1 VRLLQSLFFSALC
14 LGLIAQSPSVDYSGI
29 KSSGPIPED
38 LLRSYDEKYR
48 ELINKH
54 GNDPDESD
62 LINEDYW
69 ITQNHEIEA
78 LLQSGKFSFGDIST
92 EYINAVADKV
102 LSNRPELRGK
112 LRFYLYRSPEANAF
126 CVSDGIIGISSGLLA
141 NLNSEAE
148 LAFVLAHEASHMALN
163 HSYDSYLDQLERKQ
177 LDDNLSSDEIAEYYI
192 ERSQKQELESDS
204 LAWIILKE
212 SPYILEGAPNALKVL
227 FESYHPFGRDK
238 IEGNPLVIK
247 TNYGLPADKTRFFEN
262 EISNNFNYLDE
273 GHSHPNIELRLTK
286 LAFFLS
292 DESELKLG
300 KAFLLGEE
308 KFKEVKA
315 INQVETVY
323 LELMSANYAYAL
335 YNAYCLEKQ
344 YPNNEFLQR
353 VKVRALYAL
362 ALAKARQ
369 KMYRCS
375 PSPGDVV
382 GPAQDLFYILR
393 HSNRE
398 ELFTYA
404 LRAVEDLLE
413 EKPQDQ
419 QLLAYQ
425 KNIWRL
431 FSAFS
436 EKNPELAFSAKMPY
450 TSQVLAPY
458 SGLTAYK
465 TFVEKDVKYRDS
477 IRNYMP
483 EFLDESYLSSDDYYG
498 YKLNFDRKISMR
510 NLTILNPS
518 VIVAGQDIDTYD
530 RLNSL
535 DCEKTLLED
544 LNQIL
549 QKSQVKGKSLIFD
562 DLNSGDTETYNL
574 ITELK
579 MLEREARFFWNID
592 FSSAHPGIHLSLNLK
607 SPYLVNIRGTIKHSS
622 SDYFYFGITDLRTG
636 QIIYQVV
643 EDEGKTLTPREF
655 KTAVK
660 FEIENL

>member
-1 VRLLQSLFFSALC
+1 MRLLQSLFFSALC
-14 LGLIAQSPSVDYSGI
+14 LGLIAQNPSLDYSGI
-29 KSSGPIPED
+29 KSVGPIPED

-54 GNDPDESD
+54 GNDPNETD

-78 LLQSGKFSFGDIST
+78 LLHSGKFSFGDIST
-92 EYINAVADKV
+92 KYINAVADKV
-102 LSNRPELRGK
+102 LAGRPELRSK

-126 CVSDGIIGISSGLLA
+126 CVSDGIIGVSSGLLA

-177 LDDNLSSDEIAEYYI
+177 LDENLSNDEIAEYYI

-204 LAWIILKE
+204 LAWIILQE
-212 SPYILEGAPNALKVL
+212 SPYLLEAAPSALVVL
-227 FESYHPFGRDK
+227 FESYHPFGRGK
-238 IEGNPLVIK
+238 VEGNPFEIN
-247 TNYGLPADKTRFFEN
+247 TSYSLPANKTRSFGN
-262 EISNNFNYLDE
+262 DISNDFNYLDE
-273 GHSHPNIELRLTK
+273 GHSHPNIKLRLEK
-286 LAFFLS
+286 LASFLS
-292 DESELKLG
+292 DDSKLKQG
-300 KAFLLGEE
+300 NAFLLGEE

-344 YPNNEFLQR
+344 YPENAFLKR
-353 VKVRALYAL
+353 IKVRSLYAL

-369 KMYRCS
+369 QMYRCS
-375 PSPGDVV
+375 PSPGDVE
-382 GPAQDLFYILR
+382 GPAQDLFYIIR

-404 LRAVEDLLE
+404 LRATEDILE
-413 EKPQDQ
+413 QKPQDE

-436 EKNPELAFSAKMPY
+436 EMEPEEAFSPKMSY
-450 TSQVLAPY
+450 TSQVFTPY
-458 SGLTAYK
+458 KSLSAYK
-465 TFVEKDVKYRDS
+465 SFVGKDLKYRDS
-477 IRNYMP
+477 IQNYMP
-483 EFLDESYLSSDDYYG
+483 EFLNENYLSSTEYYG
-498 YKLNFDRKISMR
+498 YKLNFDRGVSMR
-510 NLTILNPS
+510 NLLILNPA
-518 VIVAGQDIDTYD
+518 VIVAGKDIDTDD
-530 RLNSL
+530 RLSSL
-535 DCEKTLLED
+535 DCEKKLFED
-544 LNQIL
+544 LGVML
-549 QKSQVKGKSLIFD
+549 RESQVKGQSLIFD
-562 DLNSGDTETYNL
+562 DLSSEDTETYNL
-574 ITELK
+574 MTELK
-579 MLEREARFFWNID
+579 MLEREARFFWNVD
-592 FSSAHPGIHLSLNLK
+592 FSSANPGIHQSLNLK
-607 SPYLVNIRGTIKHSS
+607 SPYLVKIRGIIKHSS

-636 QIIYQVV
+636 QIIYQLV

-655 KTAVK
+655 RTAVK
-660 FEIENL
+660 YEIENL